1 MDTLLSYDSEATPF
15 NRVPITGII
24 KALGLAPASLPS
36 FHTDRELERLPGLT
50 LGRGEQVARASSR
63 LLPGAWFQG
72 SRKISK
78 SPRIRAV
85 TEASSLALNKPRQ
98 AQAEP
103 ALGPPSCAHSRAPG
117 LETRVSCPRSVE
129 SPRSRET
136 GGQHSLHPSRT
147 VAPVFS
153 TRTKPKGEGRLG
165 SRSLARLALLLEAG
179 RGRGGGGAA
188 AQMCNHIWI
197 QWRPGVSGP
206 HLTEAHPEAQ
216 RAEFARSLC
225 SQTFPGILE
234 QSQRGKSQPP
244 GENAQGGCIASG
256 PAYVSPTPAVQGR
269 GQFLATLAS
278 PHACHHGVEDKKA
291 FADLQRLQRI
301 QGGQWPWWQH
311 KGMGGKKSLPNLV
324 YQ

>member
-1 MDTLLSYDSEATPF
+1 MAQDVRRARAATETSLCCAERGSPATT
-15 NRVPITGII
+15 PP
-24 KALGLAPASLPS
+24 PASADPS
-36 FHTDRELERLPGLT
+36 QSDQVQIGDPWETNCPAASAPRSKGKRSVPPPRRFPLSQDRR
-50 LGRGEQVARASSR
+50 RFRRSKASS
-63 LLPGAWFQG
+63 Q
-72 SRKISK
+72 
-78 SPRIRAV
+78 
-85 TEASSLALNKPRQ
+85 T
-98 AQAEP
+98 
-103 ALGPPSCAHSRAPG
+103 
-117 LETRVSCPRSVE
+117 
-129 SPRSRET
+129 
-136 GGQHSLHPSRT
+136 HPSRT

-179 RGRGGGGAA
+179 RGRGGRGGAA

-216 RAEFARSLC
+216 RAESARSLC

-269 GQFLATLAS
+269 GQFLATLVS

>member
-1 MDTLLSYDSEATPF
+1 M
-15 NRVPITGII
+15 RKG
-24 KALGLAPASLPS
+24 APQPPPRPQPPQIPANPTRFRS
-36 FHTDRELERLPGLT
+36 GT
-50 LGRGEQVARASSR
+50 LGRQTALRPARPGLKERGVSPHPAASRCLRTEGASAEAKPPRR
-63 LLPGAWFQG
+63 LTLAGLWHL
-72 SRKISK
+72 S
-78 SPRIRAV
+78 SPRGQNPRVKVVLAPGV
-85 TEASSLALNKPRQ
+85 SLALRSFLRQ
-98 AQAEP
+98 
-103 ALGPPSCAHSRAPG
+103 
-117 LETRVSCPRSVE
+117 
-129 SPRSRET
+129 
-136 GGQHSLHPSRT
+136 GGD
-147 VAPVFS
+147 
-153 TRTKPKGEGRLG
+153 GGR
-165 SRSLARLALLLEAG
+165 
-179 RGRGGGGAA
+179 GAA

-216 RAEFARSLC
+216 RAESARSLC

-269 GQFLATLAS
+269 GQFLATLVS

>member
-136 GGQHSLHPSRT
+136 GGQHSLHLKRKRAQVGPEG
-147 VAPVFS
+147 PVGGGAS
-153 TRTKPKGEGRLG
+153 PRRM
-165 SRSLARLALLLEAG
+165 G
-179 RGRGGGGAA
+179 RGRCRRLCHVEGVGCARCPRPGARRPSALLGDRAHPATGQVPSCPESGSPGRLHRCCPPGLVLPWRRRGQRSAPRLRQRRGPRGALPEPTTGLRGHRDPSKEGLLGPPRRDRSPGRPGGGG
-188 AQMCNHIWI
+188 C
-197 QWRPGVSGP
+197 
-206 HLTEAHPEAQ
+206 
-216 RAEFARSLC
+216 
-225 SQTFPGILE
+225 
-234 QSQRGKSQPP
+234 
-244 GENAQGGCIASG
+244 
-256 PAYVSPTPAVQGR
+256 
-269 GQFLATLAS
+269 
-278 PHACHHGVEDKKA
+278 KKA
-291 FADLQRLQRI
+291 
-301 QGGQWPWWQH
+301 
-311 KGMGGKKSLPNLV
+311 N
-324 YQ
+324 